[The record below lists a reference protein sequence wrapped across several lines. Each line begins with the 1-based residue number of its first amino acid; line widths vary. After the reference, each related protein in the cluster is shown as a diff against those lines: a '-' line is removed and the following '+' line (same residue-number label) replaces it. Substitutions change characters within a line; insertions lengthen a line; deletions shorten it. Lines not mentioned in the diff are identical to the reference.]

1 MDQFRTGWF
10 LESVISAA
18 LIVLVVRT
26 RRPFLKSRP
35 GKSLFLAIVLI
46 ASGTAL
52 FPYTP
57 LAGPFGF
64 RPLPLFFFPAMGMI
78 VALYMIAAEMAKGY
92 FYRKVKF

>member
-1 MDQFRTGWF
+1 
-10 LESVISAA
+10 
-18 LIVLVVRT
+18 
-26 RRPFLKSRP
+26 LKSRLR
-35 GKSLFLAIVLI
+35 KSLFLAIVLI

-64 RPLPLFFFPAMGMI
+64 RPLPLFFFSVMGMI
-78 VALYMIAAEMAKGY
+78 VALYMIAAEMAKGC